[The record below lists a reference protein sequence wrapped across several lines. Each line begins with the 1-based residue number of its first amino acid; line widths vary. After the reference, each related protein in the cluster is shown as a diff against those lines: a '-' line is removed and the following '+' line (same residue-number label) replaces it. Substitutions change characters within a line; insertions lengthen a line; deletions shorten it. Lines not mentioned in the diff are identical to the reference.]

1 MKKTVLGI
9 AVCLLFVTLAG
20 CGSKKG
26 DNFPTWTEDAAAIQA
41 LESYVETVTDEKS
54 EDFIPVEDRI
64 AAFDLDGT
72 LYGETFPIYG
82 EWLMFAERALNDPTY
97 DAPEDIREVA
107 ETVVAAGESR
117 SIPDGLEEAE
127 IKAQAKAFA
136 GMSIEDYTAY
146 VEQFMETDAEGFD
159 NLKRGDA
166 FYLPMLEIVTYL
178 QENDFMVYICSGTNR
193 FTVRALIDG
202 TLDIPERQVIGTDFT
217 MTATGQGETGDM
229 HYNITAEDE
238 VLMGDELIIKN
249 VKTSKVFQIMQELGK
264 NRSWYSATAPE
275 ISQWHFFPIRKTRTR
290 RKFSSFFAMIQS
302 GSTGMRKRRTR
313 FVMPVGNTD
322 GIRFPC
328 GMTGLQFMGMRL
340 VLLSKKE
347 RV

>member
-9 AVCLLFVTLAG
+9 IICLFFVTLTG

-26 DNFPTWTEDAAAIQA
+26 DDFPTWTKDAEAIQA

-97 DAPEDIREVA
+97 EAPENIREVA

-117 SIPDGLEEAE
+117 LIPDGLEESE
-127 IKAQAKAFA
+127 INAQAEAFA

-146 VEQFMETDAEGFD
+146 VKQFMQTDAEGFL

-166 FYLPMLEIVTYL
+166 FYQPMLEIVTYL
-178 QENDFMVYICSGTNR
+178 QENDFTVYICSGTNR

-202 TLDIPERQVIGTDFT
+202 TIDIPDRQVIGTDFT
-217 MTATGQGETGDM
+217 MKTTGQGETGDM

-249 VKTSKVFQIMQELGK
+249 VKTSKVFQITQELGQK
-264 NRSWYSATAPE
+264 PVLVFGN
-275 ISQWHFFPIRKTRTR
+275 
-290 RKFSSFFAMIQS
+290 
-302 GSTGMRKRRTR
+302 STGDIPMALFSDTENPYATEVFFLLCDDLEREHGNEEKAASILEACGEYGWNTISMRDDWVTIYGDE
-313 FVMPVGNTD
+313 VSIT
-322 GIRFPC
+322 
-328 GMTGLQFMGMRL
+328 
-340 VLLSKKE
+340 E
-347 RV
+347 